1 MIDIDKIEAAANAA
15 NRDDNTMD
23 DLWEHW
29 RQNGPA
35 TVLEMVSMIRERD
48 AVLPPP
54 FRKQGQQMTYDGYD
68 KAPCDLYAKEQM
80 QEAVD
85 QITQIQEQNTYLDK
99 VASNLQ
105 DLCDKQAKMLADRD
119 AVLRQA
125 LEAFKD
131 QTDLDII
138 SEKAVAAIKGVL
150 AQ

>member
-1 MIDIDKIEAAANAA
+1 
-15 NRDDNTMD
+15 
-23 DLWEHW
+23 
-29 RQNGPA
+29 
-35 TVLEMVSMIRERD
+35 MIRERD

-125 LEAFKD
+125 LEALERTETYLRIEVNEAYGRD
-131 QTDLDII
+131 AHVSTITEWQ
-138 SEKAVAAIKGVL
+138 EKLAQHKGTIAAINGVL
-150 AQ
+150 DERPD